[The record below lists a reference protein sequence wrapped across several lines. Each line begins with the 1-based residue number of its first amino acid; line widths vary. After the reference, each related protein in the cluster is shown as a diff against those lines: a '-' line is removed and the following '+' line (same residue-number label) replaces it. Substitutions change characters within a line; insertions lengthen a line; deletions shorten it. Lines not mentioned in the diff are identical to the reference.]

1 MEDVETADLAPF
13 TGLNDKSLNLGG
25 ITYADAVVLAN
36 DQVDSEVKD
45 LAHALDKPLLNGQN
59 QVNLVETHF
68 EFYQKLLASQPA
80 LV

>member
-1 MEDVETADLAPF
+1 
-13 TGLNDKSLNLGG
+13 
-25 ITYADAVVLAN
+25 VVLAN